1 MDNLKKSQNI
11 IIGFVVIIILIIAV
25 FAWFIINDVINKKDN
40 VVINTNNL
48 LIDLNPN
55 INNKLDVIKDNK
67 INKLKKYNIKIT
79 NNGSNTKYKIVLNNV
94 IENDDNIKIAVN
106 NDLIRNISKLKKE
119 DNSYILYEGE
129 ISSGYTAIYNIRIW
143 LTDETNNNDY
153 NFKLNVIEQ

>member
-55 INNKLDVIKDNK
+55 INNNLDVIKDNK

-119 DNSYILYEGE
+119 DNSYILYDKRE
-129 ISSGYTAIYNIRIW
+129 
-143 LTDETNNNDY
+143 
-153 NFKLNVIEQ
+153 